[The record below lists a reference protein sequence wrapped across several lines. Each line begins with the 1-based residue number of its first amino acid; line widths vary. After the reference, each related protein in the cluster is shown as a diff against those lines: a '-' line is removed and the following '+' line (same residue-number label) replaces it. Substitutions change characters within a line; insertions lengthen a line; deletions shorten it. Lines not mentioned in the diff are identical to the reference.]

1 MIVLTGF
8 DDLDIEGVDKKVLQ
22 DPVAATELLDTIIK
36 TLSEAYNYQAS
47 DPESSMGGDGS
58 MTSVIFGA
66 LDPEKL
72 LESIHN
78 WVGEIQ
84 KGFVRALSQ
93 VYSPD
98 INPEDLPVDDT
109 DTYELQKAARELDN
123 NWFSYSNHGVYL
135 ENDQGYPYFR
145 VIPNEEQVAKIE
157 AHPEKYFIL
166 QVYVK

>member
-1 MIVLTGF
+1 MIPVYIC
-8 DDLDIEGVDKKVLQ
+8 DDELPIRKNLEQIVSNQILILDSDMG
-22 DPVAATELLDTIIK
+22 PVR
-36 TLSEAYNYQAS
+36 TLE
-47 DPESSMGGDGS
+47 
-58 MTSVIFGA
+58 
-66 LDPEKL
+66 DPEKL